1 MLSSKEIRALSREQL
16 KGNWSKFILINLV
29 NLLAVGVCTYLSVR
43 RGMPYMNVVQIL
55 IQVFVTLGTYKLML
69 DLANG
74 QEFRFS
80 NFWQPKRVYIRYLI
94 VSILLAVLIA
104 IINVIVGVILGAIGL
119 SMMIGNATSG
129 SLTFLGGLTLGSIVM
144 VVVIGLIASII
155 NIYIQLTYQM
165 TELIVIKNHDDIGA
179 IDSLTYSRKIMYGYK
194 WRLFKLCLS
203 FIGWAI
209 LSIASLGIGL
219 LCLSSY
225 IYMSITNFYLE
236 LLKEREELARDLNLV
251 DAETI
256 STYRT
261 FVNQLTPAEYTS
273 SKDEEVVEP
282 IILELGAGTSEG
294 DESSVSDSKLTNAE
308 GQEVDSNDDDS
319 SKDDGENEI

>member
-1 MLSSKEIRALSREQL
+1 
-16 KGNWSKFILINLV
+16 
-29 NLLAVGVCTYLSVR
+29 
-43 RGMPYMNVVQIL
+43 
-55 IQVFVTLGTYKLML
+55 
-69 DLANG
+69 
-74 QEFRFS
+74 
-80 NFWQPKRVYIRYLI
+80 
-94 VSILLAVLIA
+94 
-104 IINVIVGVILGAIGL
+104 
-119 SMMIGNATSG
+119 
-129 SLTFLGGLTLGSIVM
+129 
-144 VVVIGLIASII
+144 
-155 NIYIQLTYQM
+155 
-165 TELIVIKNHDDIGA
+165 
-179 IDSLTYSRKIMYGYK
+179 
-194 WRLFKLCLS
+194 
-203 FIGWAI
+203 
-209 LSIASLGIGL
+209 
-219 LCLSSY
+219 
-225 IYMSITNFYLE
+225 MSITNFYLE